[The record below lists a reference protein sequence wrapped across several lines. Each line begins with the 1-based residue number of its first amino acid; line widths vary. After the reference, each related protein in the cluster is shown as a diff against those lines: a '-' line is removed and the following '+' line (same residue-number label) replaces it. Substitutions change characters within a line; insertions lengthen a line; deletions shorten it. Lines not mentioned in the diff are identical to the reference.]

1 MRRNCEWRAQE
12 RAVSTR
18 TRARGPRA
26 PRRQRRHR
34 WSTARAAIA
43 QPPQTT
49 HTRTRNRASHRAR
62 QSAPVWSPS
71 SRPTSG
77 VVDVKR
83 PLPPPPPPIIARA
96 GARAARRTAHTL
108 KEPRGRVSR
117 SGAHATR
124 RGGGRQACPCCSAP
138 VDRGDGGRHPAPT
151 GARHRHGPLP
161 GSRSGA
167 RVGPDWHPLTTT
179 PGAQRPG
186 RACSR
191 PPCRPPRPPPQR
203 CCCLPPPRGAAPA
216 PLAPRG
222 PGPRG
227 SAHQRWSQPPPRVP
241 RNGAGAPLAAHGA
254 DEGDVST
261 CAQLD
266 PPRPTAG
273 GRACPHCHAPPA
285 PTARVRRHRSTA
297 RHPSRRGARRAR
309 PPAARAALPLRRT
322 HPPDALLRLGAP
334 RSPPTHPPPR
344 RTAASH
350 ARRAAL
356 HSLPPTPPPLPPHPR
371 ARTILGRRAR
381 GGAQRRGAAHARHR
395 RPECV
400 RLAAAAPC
408 ARALHRRRGGRRRLT
423 PGGALPCDARRGA
436 VWRAMY
442 AAGALGA
449 GGPKQKQKRSAA
461 IRRPYLGS
469 GRTW

>member
-83 PLPPPPPPIIARA
+83 PLPPPPIIARA

-297 RHPSRRGARRAR
+297 RHSSRRGARRAR

>member
-83 PLPPPPPPIIARA
+83 PLPPPPIIARA

-285 PTARVRRHRSTA
+285 PTARVQRHRSTA